1 VSLIGKASHGLMRRV
16 NILADKSLL
25 AAFVQNTHQIEAK
38 HVQAA
43 IRDSEITPDKPW
55 IQSKNAIFTGVAA
68 LLAIVI
74 AGAGWMIGKSDHG
87 QNVPAVAATIAA
99 APAAPIPSPQA
110 PAVVTPPVV
119 VAASTPV
126 VSTANLDLAQGITV
140 PAKGT
145 LLQQRIAA
153 GKIMLSQIGKGG
165 VSIQLFN
172 TEDART
178 ARMEGFLRRAKGIEQ
193 LPEIFVI
200 PIKINGKNGFRVL
213 YGAYPNSEA
222 ARNGMKNLP
231 QRYKDAFAPTL
242 HDLDNY

>member
-1 VSLIGKASHGLMRRV
+1 
-16 NILADKSLL
+16 
-25 AAFVQNTHQIEAK
+25 
-38 HVQAA
+38 
-43 IRDSEITPDKPW
+43 
-55 IQSKNAIFTGVAA
+55 
-68 LLAIVI
+68 
-74 AGAGWMIGKSDHG
+74 
-87 QNVPAVAATIAA
+87 
-99 APAAPIPSPQA
+99 
-110 PAVVTPPVV
+110 
-119 VAASTPV
+119 